1 MRFAIFTK
9 LNSTAAGNV
18 LNVGSRAHRTVI
30 APEPMTSRITPPDI
44 HDTLGLTPRGRRR
57 RIERWLIAA
66 LVIAALG
73 AVVLRMRATPAEAV
87 SPYKTESVQKGALTV
102 SVTATGELKP
112 VTQVNIGTEISGIV
126 ESVNVD
132 FNSTVTVGQTL
143 ARVNT
148 EKLEAQAAQAR
159 AALRS
164 AEAKQLQS
172 EATMAEAEAELAR
185 LEHVRE
191 LSGGRVPS
199 KQEMDSQ
206 EASVKRARADQA
218 STAAQVAQSQASL
231 TAIETDIKKAIIR
244 SPISGIVL
252 DRQVDPGQTV
262 AASFQTPTL
271 FTLAQDLTKM
281 KLIVD
286 VDEADIGNVRVGQTA
301 HFRVDAYPDRSFS
314 SKVSEVRSTP
324 KTSNGVVTYQTVL
337 AVDNSERLLQPGMT
351 ATAEITV
358 THVADALLIP
368 NAALRF
374 TPPAAQQP
382 QAGGGFRLL
391 PRPPG
396 LQRRDRSLDD
406 GQSRVWRVAGD
417 RVEPVPVEIGP
428 TDGRVTVLRGGDL
441 TDGSA
446 VIVDVASAN

>member
-9 LNSTAAGNV
+9 LNSTPAGNV
-18 LNVGSRAHRTVI
+18 LNVDREPTETVM
-30 APEPMTSRITPPDI
+30 PESMTATTTPPDI

-57 RIERWLIAA
+57 RIGRWLFAALIIAA
-66 LVIAALG
+66 LVG
-73 AVVLRMRATPAEAV
+73 VGLRMRATPAQAV
-87 SPYKTESVQKGALTV
+87 SPYKTEMVQKGALTV

-126 ESVNVD
+126 EAVEVD
-132 FNSTVTVGQTL
+132 FNSPVTVGQTL
-143 ARVNT
+143 AKVNT

-185 LEHVRE
+185 LQHVRE

-206 EASVKRARADQA
+206 EASVKRARADHA
-218 STAAQVAQSQASL
+218 STAAQVEQSQASL
-231 TAIETDIKKAIIR
+231 TAIETDMKKAIIR

-301 HFRVDAYPDRSFS
+301 NFRVDAYPDRSFS
-314 SKVSEVRSTP
+314 SKVSEVRSAP

-358 THVADALLIP
+358 THVADALLVP

-374 TPPAAQQP
+374 TPPAAQAQ
-382 QAGGGFRLL
+382 GGRGFSLL

-396 LQRRDRSLDD
+396 LQRRDRSLED
-406 GQSRVWRVAGD
+406 GQSRVWRVSGD
-417 RVEPVPVEIGP
+417 RLEQVPVEIGP
-428 TDGRVTVLRGGDL
+428 TDGRVTVLRSGEL
-441 TDGSA
+441 TDGAA
-446 VIVDVASAN
+446 VIVDLASAN

>member
-1 MRFAIFTK
+1 MPE
-9 LNSTAAGNV
+9 SMTA
-18 LNVGSRAHRTVI
+18 T
-30 APEPMTSRITPPDI
+30 TTPPDI

-57 RIERWLIAA
+57 RIGRWLIGALMIIALAA
-66 LVIAALG
+66 I
-73 AVVLRMRATPAEAV
+73 VLWMRAAPAQAV

-126 ESVNVD
+126 EAVEVD
-132 FNSTVTVGQTL
+132 FNSPVTVGQTL
-143 ARVNT
+143 AKVNT

-185 LEHVRE
+185 LQHVRE

-206 EASVKRARADQA
+206 EASVKRARADHA
-218 STAAQVAQSQASL
+218 STAAQVEQSQASL
-231 TAIETDIKKAIIR
+231 TAIETDMKKAIIR

-314 SKVSEVRSTP
+314 SKVSEVRSAP

-358 THVADALLIP
+358 THVADALLVP

-374 TPPAAQQP
+374 TPPAAQAQ
-382 QAGGGFRLL
+382 GGRGFSLL

-396 LQRRDRSLDD
+396 LQRRDRSLED
-406 GQSRVWRVAGD
+406 GQSRVWRVSGD
-417 RVEPVPVEIGP
+417 RLEQVPVEIGP
-428 TDGRVTVLRGGDL
+428 TDGRVTVLRSGEL
-441 TDGSA
+441 TDGAA
-446 VIVDVASAN
+446 VIVDLASAN

>member
-1 MRFAIFTK
+1 M
-9 LNSTAAGNV
+9 TA
-18 LNVGSRAHRTVI
+18 
-30 APEPMTSRITPPDI
+30 TPPDI
-44 HDTLGLTPRGRRR
+44 HDTLGLTPGRHRR
-57 RIERWLIAA
+57 FGLWLLAA
-66 LVIAALG
+66 LAVFAAVAML
-73 AVVLRMRATPAEAV
+73 LRMRAGAAQTV
-87 SPYKTESVQKGALTV
+87 SPYKTETVQKGALTV

-126 ESVNVD
+126 ESVEVD
-132 FNSTVTVGQTL
+132 FNSQVAVGQVL
-143 ARVNT
+143 AKVNT

-159 AALRS
+159 AALRA

-172 EATMAEAEAELAR
+172 EATQAEAEAELAR
-185 LEHVRE
+185 LQHVRE

-199 KQEMDSQ
+199 KQELDSQ

-218 STAAQVAQSQASL
+218 SSAAQVAQSRASL
-231 TAIETDIKKAIIR
+231 TAIETDIKKAVIR

-252 DRQVDPGQTV
+252 DRQIDPGQTV

-286 VDEADIGNVRVGQTA
+286 VDEADIGNVRVGQEA
-301 HFRVDAYPDRSFS
+301 NFRVDAYPNRSFS

-358 THVADALLIP
+358 THVADTLLLP

-374 TPPAAQQP
+374 TPPAAQQL
-382 QAGGGFRLL
+382 QGGGGGFRLL

-406 GQSRVWRVAGD
+406 GQPRVWRVSGGG
-417 RVEPVPVEIGP
+417 VEPVPVEIGP
-428 TDGRVTVLRGGDL
+428 TDGRVTVLRSGEL
-441 TDGSA
+441 TAGTA
-446 VIVDVASAN
+446 VIVDLASAN

>member
-1 MRFAIFTK
+1 
-9 LNSTAAGNV
+9 
-18 LNVGSRAHRTVI
+18 
-30 APEPMTSRITPPDI
+30 MTTTPPDI
-44 HDTLGLTPRGRRR
+44 HDTLGLTPARGRRR
-57 RIERWLIAA
+57 LGLRL
-66 LVIAALG
+66 LG
-73 AVVLRMRATPAEAV
+73 AVALLAVVAVLLRMRGDPAQTA
-87 SPYKTESVQKGALTV
+87 SPYKTETVQKGALTV
-102 SVTATGELKP
+102 SVSATGELKP

-126 ESVNVD
+126 ESVAVD
-132 FNSTVTVGQTL
+132 FNSQVSVGQVL
-143 ARVNT
+143 AKVNT
-148 EKLEAQAAQAR
+148 EKIAAQAAQAR
-159 AALRS
+159 AALRA

-172 EATMAEAEAELAR
+172 EATQAEAEAELAR
-185 LEHVRE
+185 LQHVRE

-199 KQEMDSQ
+199 TQEMDSQ

-218 STAAQVAQSQASL
+218 SFAAQVAQSQASL

-252 DRQVDPGQTV
+252 DRQIDPGQTV

-286 VDEADIGNVRVGQTA
+286 VDEADIGNVRVGQA
-301 HFRVDAYPDRSFS
+301 ASFRVDAYPDRAFTST
-314 SKVSEVRSTP
+314 VSEVRSTP

-337 AVDNSERLLQPGMT
+337 AVDNSKRLLQPGMT
-351 ATAEITV
+351 ATADITV
-358 THVADALLIP
+358 TKVEDTLLVP

-374 TPPAAQQP
+374 TPPAAQQMEG
-382 QAGGGFRLL
+382 GGGFRLL

-396 LQRRDRSLDD
+396 LQRRDRSLED
-406 GQSRVWRVAGD
+406 GQPRVWRVSGD

-441 TDGSA
+441 NAGA
-446 VIVDVASAN
+446 PVIVDLARAN

>member
-1 MRFAIFTK
+1 MA
-9 LNSTAAGNV
+9 S
-18 LNVGSRAHRTVI
+18 
-30 APEPMTSRITPPDI
+30 DI
-44 HDTLGLTPRGRRR
+44 YDTLGLAPGGRRK
-57 RIERWLIAA
+57 RIARWIIAA
-66 LVIAALG
+66 LVIVAL
-73 AVVLRMRATPAEAV
+73 AVVLIRMRAAPAQAA
-87 SPYKTESVQKGALTV
+87 SPYKTESVQQGALTV

-126 ESVNVD
+126 ESVDVD
-132 FNSTVTVGQTL
+132 FNSTVSVGQTL

-148 EKLEAQAAQAR
+148 EKLEAQAAQAH
-159 AALRS
+159 AGLRS
-164 AEAKQLQS
+164 AEAKQLQA
-172 EATMAEAEAELAR
+172 EATVAEAEAELAR
-185 LEHVRE
+185 LQHVRE

-206 EASVKRARADQA
+206 EATVKRAHADQA
-218 STAAQVAQSQASL
+218 SSAAQVAQSQASL
-231 TAIETDIKKAIIR
+231 TAIDTDIRKAIIR

-286 VDEADIGNVRVGQTA
+286 VDEADIGNVRVGQA
-301 HFRVDAYPDRSFS
+301 ADFRVDAYPDRSFS

-358 THVADALLIP
+358 THIADVLLIP

-374 TPPAAQQP
+374 TPPAAQQA
-382 QAGGGFRLL
+382 QGGGGFRLL

-396 LQRRDRSLDD
+396 LQRRDRSLED
-406 GQSRVWRVAGD
+406 GQSRVWRMSGD
-417 RVEPVPVEIGP
+417 GVEPVPIETGP
-428 TDGRVTVLRGGDL
+428 TDGRVTVMRSGDL
-441 TDGSA
+441 IAGAA

>member
-1 MRFAIFTK
+1 MDT
-9 LNSTAAGNV
+9 
-18 LNVGSRAHRTVI
+18 
-30 APEPMTSRITPPDI
+30 PDI

-57 RIERWLIAA
+57 RIGRWLFAA
-66 LVIAALG
+66 LIIVALVG
-73 AVVLRMRATPAEAV
+73 VGLRMRAAPAQSV
-87 SPYKTESVQKGALTV
+87 SPYKTETVQKGALTV

-112 VTQVNIGTEISGIV
+112 VTQVNIGTEISGVV
-126 ESVNVD
+126 ESVDVD

-143 ARVNT
+143 AKVNT

-164 AEAKQLQS
+164 AEAKQQVS
-172 EATMAEAEAELAR
+172 EATMAEAEADLAR
-185 LEHVRE
+185 LQHVRE

-199 KQEMDSQ
+199 KQEMDAQ
-206 EASVKRARADQA
+206 EATVKRAHADQA
-218 STAAQVAQSQASL
+218 SAAAQVAQSQASL
-231 TAIETDIKKAIIR
+231 NAIETDMKKAIIR

-281 KLIVD
+281 RLIVD

-301 HFRVDAYPDRSFS
+301 NFRVDAYPDRSFS
-314 SKVSEVRSTP
+314 SKVSEVRSAP

-358 THVADALLIP
+358 THVADALLVP

-374 TPPAAQQP
+374 TPPAAQQA
-382 QAGGGFRLL
+382 QGGRGFSLL

-406 GQSRVWRVAGD
+406 GQSRVWRVSGD
-417 RVEPVPVEIGP
+417 RLEQVPVEIGP
-428 TDGRVTVLRGGDL
+428 TDGRVTVLRSGEL
-441 TDGSA
+441 TDGAA
-446 VIVDVASAN
+446 VIVDLASAN

>member
-1 MRFAIFTK
+1 
-9 LNSTAAGNV
+9 
-18 LNVGSRAHRTVI
+18 
-30 APEPMTSRITPPDI
+30 MTDI
-44 HDTLGLTPRGRRR
+44 DDTLGLIPGRRR
-57 RIERWLIAA
+57 RRFGLWLLALLAVLAVAA
-66 LVIAALG
+66 LLLRIRAGAAQS
-73 AVVLRMRATPAEAV
+73 V
-87 SPYKTESVQKGALTV
+87 SPYKTEAVQKGALIV

-126 ESVNVD
+126 ESVSVD
-132 FNSTVTVGQTL
+132 FNSQVAVGQVL

-159 AALRS
+159 AALRA

-172 EATMAEAEAELAR
+172 EATQAETEAELAR
-185 LEHVRE
+185 LQHVRE

-231 TAIETDIKKAIIR
+231 AAIETDIKKAIIR

-252 DRQVDPGQTV
+252 DRQIDPGQTV

-286 VDEADIGNVRVGQTA
+286 VDEADIGNVRVGQDA
-301 HFRVDAYPDRSFS
+301 NFRVDAYPNRSFS

-358 THVADALLIP
+358 TRVADTLLVP

-374 TPPAAQQP
+374 TPPAAQQL
-382 QAGGGFRLL
+382 QEEGGGFRLL

-396 LQRRDRSLDD
+396 VQRRDRSLDD
-406 GQSRVWRVAGD
+406 GQPRVWRQSGD
-417 RVEPVPVEIGP
+417 SVEPVPVEVGP

-441 TDGSA
+441 SAGAA
-446 VIVDVASAN
+446 VIVDLASRN

>member
-1 MRFAIFTK
+1 
-9 LNSTAAGNV
+9 
-18 LNVGSRAHRTVI
+18 
-30 APEPMTSRITPPDI
+30 MTDI
-44 HDTLGLTPRGRRR
+44 HDTLGLTPGRRR
-57 RIERWLIAA
+57 RRFGLWLLAVLALLAVAA
-66 LVIAALG
+66 LLLRLG
-73 AVVLRMRATPAEAV
+73 AGAAQTV
-87 SPYKTESVQKGALTV
+87 SPYKTETVQKGALTV

-126 ESVNVD
+126 ESVSVD
-132 FNSTVTVGQTL
+132 FNSQVAVGQVL
-143 ARVNT
+143 AKVNT

-159 AALRS
+159 AALRA

-172 EATMAEAEAELAR
+172 EATQAETEAELAR
-185 LEHVRE
+185 LQHVRE

-231 TAIETDIKKAIIR
+231 TAIETDIRKAIIR

-252 DRQVDPGQTV
+252 DRQIDPGQTV

-286 VDEADIGNVRVGQTA
+286 VDEADIGNVRVGQDA
-301 HFRVDAYPDRSFS
+301 NFRVDAYPNRSFS

-358 THVADALLIP
+358 TRVADTLLVP

-374 TPPAAQQP
+374 TPPAAQQL
-382 QAGGGFRLL
+382 QGEGGGFRLL

-406 GQSRVWRVAGD
+406 GQPRVWRQSGD
-417 RVEPVPVEIGP
+417 SVEPVPVEIGP

-441 TDGSA
+441 SAGAA
-446 VIVDVASAN
+446 VIVDLASRN

>member
-1 MRFAIFTK
+1 M
-9 LNSTAAGNV
+9 TA
-18 LNVGSRAHRTVI
+18 T
-30 APEPMTSRITPPDI
+30 TTPPDI

-57 RIERWLIAA
+57 RIGRWLFAA
-66 LVIAALG
+66 LIIVALVG
-73 AVVLRMRATPAEAV
+73 VGLRMRAAPAQSV
-87 SPYKTESVQKGALTV
+87 SPYKTETVQKGALTV

-112 VTQVNIGTEISGIV
+112 VTQVNIGTEISGVV
-126 ESVNVD
+126 ESVDVD

-143 ARVNT
+143 AKVNT

-164 AEAKQLQS
+164 AEAKQQVS
-172 EATMAEAEAELAR
+172 EATMAEAEADLAR
-185 LEHVRE
+185 LQHVRE

-206 EASVKRARADQA
+206 EATVKRAHADQA
-218 STAAQVAQSQASL
+218 SAAAQVAQSQASL
-231 TAIETDIKKAIIR
+231 TAIETDMKKAIIR

-281 KLIVD
+281 RLIVD

-301 HFRVDAYPDRSFS
+301 NFRVDAYPDRSFS

-358 THVADALLIP
+358 THVADALLVP

-374 TPPAAQQP
+374 TPPAAQQA
-382 QAGGGFRLL
+382 QGGRGFSLL

-396 LQRRDRSLDD
+396 LQRRDRSLED
-406 GQSRVWRVAGD
+406 GQSRVWRVSGD
-417 RVEPVPVEIGP
+417 RLEQVPVEIGP
-428 TDGRVTVLRGGDL
+428 TDGRVTVLRSGEL
-441 TDGSA
+441 TDGAA
-446 VIVDVASAN
+446 VIVDLASAN

>member
-1 MRFAIFTK
+1 MET
-9 LNSTAAGNV
+9 
-18 LNVGSRAHRTVI
+18 
-30 APEPMTSRITPPDI
+30 PDI

-57 RIERWLIAA
+57 RIGRWLIGA
-66 LVIAALG
+66 LVIIALT
-73 AVVLRMRATPAEAV
+73 AVVLRMRAAPAQAV

-126 ESVNVD
+126 ESVDVD

-164 AEAKQLQS
+164 AEAKQLQA
-172 EATMAEAEAELAR
+172 EATMAQAEADLAR
-185 LEHVRE
+185 LQQVRE

-199 KQEMDSQ
+199 KQELDSQ
-206 EASVKRARADQA
+206 EATVKRARADQA
-218 STAAQVAQSQASL
+218 SLAAQVAQSQASL
-231 TAIETDIKKAIIR
+231 TAIETDMRKAIIR

-286 VDEADIGNVRVGQTA
+286 VDEADIGNVGVGQA
-301 HFRVDAYPDRSFS
+301 ANFRVDAYPDRSFS

-324 KTSNGVVTYQTVL
+324 KTSNGVVTYQAVL
-337 AVDNSERLLQPGMT
+337 AVDNSERLLRPGMT

-358 THVADALLIP
+358 THVADALLVP

-374 TPPAAQQP
+374 TPPAAQQA
-382 QAGGGFRLL
+382 QGGRGFSLL

-406 GQSRVWRVAGD
+406 GQSRVWRVSGNGI
-417 RVEPVPVEIGP
+417 EPVPVEIGP

-441 TDGSA
+441 TEGTA
-446 VIVDVASAN
+446 VIVDVMSAS